1 MKLEGLGTRLQAV
14 QVGTSSLPTTYLDL
28 SVCRDGVVVFGGEQ
42 SNDSHRVEVVR
53 FITLLKMGRYYNTTL
68 CHYWDMSVK

>member
-14 QVGTSSLPTTYLDL
+14 QVGTSSLPTYLDL

-53 FITLLKMGRYYNTTL
+53 FITYIVKNGSLL
-68 CHYWDMSVK
+68 